1 MNKILEDKKLQ
12 KNIKDII
19 FILAVTILFPVV
31 ISDILGFIWGV
42 LLFIVLIVGIII
54 TLMRYKFKKN
64 KSWVQEVKKTLIILV
79 LLFSSISLN

>member
-42 LLFIVLIVGIII
+42 LIFIVLIVGITI
-54 TLMRYKFKKN
+54 TLIRYKFKKT
-64 KSWVQEVKKTLIILV
+64 KVEVKK
-79 LLFSSISLN
+79 